1 MDFKSFLNDSKLG
14 YALKMVLLAGI
25 AIILL
30 SVLAMTW
37 LRIYTHHGDEVVT
50 PDLVNSTVEEASVL
64 AEAEGLRLEVVD
76 TVYKRNAKLG
86 AIIEQRPI
94 SGSNT
99 KRGRTVY
106 VTVNAKVKR
115 MIPLPNLLDISYRQ
129 AEATL
134 RVMGLEVDNIIRQP
148 GRFKDLVLDVKYNG
162 NSIKQGTRLPEGSK
176 VTLVLSIGSQ
186 NGTAEVPDLTGKDK
200 MQARVLLL
208 QNNLTLGRVDYY
220 EEMTEGAQFVV
231 YQQEPAAGEELKE
244 GSSVN
249 IWMAIDTEAAKAA
262 KAQEGHFED
271 EFFD

>member
-1 MDFKSFLNDSKLG
+1 MDLKSFLNNSMLG
-14 YALKMVLLAGI
+14 FLLKTGLIALVV
-25 AIILL
+25 ILL
-30 SVLAMTW
+30 ISTLVMGW
-37 LRIYTHHGDEVVT
+37 LRVYTHHGDEVVT
-50 PDLVNSTVEEASVL
+50 PDLINSMVEEAGVL
-64 AEAEGLRLEVVD
+64 AEAEGLRIEIID

-86 AIIEQRPI
+86 AIIEQRPLA
-94 SGSNT
+94 GNRT

-134 RVMGLEVDNIIRQP
+134 KVMGLEVNDIIRKP

-162 NSIKQGTRLPEGSK
+162 NSVQPGTRLPEGSK

-186 NGTAEVPDLTGKDK
+186 NGTAEVPNLIGKDK

-208 QNNLTLGRVDYY
+208 QNNLVIGRVEYY
-220 EEMTEGAQFVV
+220 EEQTEEAPFVV
-231 YQQEPAAGEELKE
+231 YHQDPAAGEELNE

-249 IWMAIDTEAAKAA
+249 IWLAIDTEAAKATR
-262 KAQEGHFED
+262 AQEGHFED